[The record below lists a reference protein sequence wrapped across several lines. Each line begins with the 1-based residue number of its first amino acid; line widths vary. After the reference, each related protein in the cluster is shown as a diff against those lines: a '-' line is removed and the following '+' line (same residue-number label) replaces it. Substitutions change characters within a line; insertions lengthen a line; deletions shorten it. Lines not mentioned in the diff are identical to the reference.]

1 MPAPNVVNVST
12 ITAKTNV
19 LAVTNSATNIVE
31 NTSSSGQV
39 YKINSLVV
47 ANINGTSS
55 ADITVSL
62 FRSATEYKLAHTV
75 VVPADA
81 SLVAI
86 SKDTALYLE
95 EGDAIRL
102 TASANSMLHAVCSYE
117 VIS

>member
-1 MPAPNVVNVST
+1 MAAPNVVNVAT
-12 ITAKTNV
+12 ISAKTNV
-19 LAVTNSATNIVE
+19 QAVTTSPTNIVE
-31 NTSSSGQV
+31 NTSSSGMV

-47 ANINGTSS
+47 ANIDGTTS
-55 ADITVSL
+55 ADITASL
-62 FRSATEYKLAHTV
+62 YRASVEYKLAHTV

-81 SLVAI
+81 SLVVI

-102 TASANSMLHAVCSYE
+102 TASANGDLHAVCSYE

>member
-1 MPAPNVVNVST
+1 MAAPNVVNVAT

-31 NTSSSGQV
+31 NTSSSGMV

-47 ANINGTSS
+47 ANIDGTTS
-55 ADITVSL
+55 ADITASL
-62 FRSATEYKLAHTV
+62 YRASVEYKLAHTV

-81 SLVAI
+81 SLVVI

-102 TASANSMLHAVCSYE
+102 TASANGDLHAVCSYE